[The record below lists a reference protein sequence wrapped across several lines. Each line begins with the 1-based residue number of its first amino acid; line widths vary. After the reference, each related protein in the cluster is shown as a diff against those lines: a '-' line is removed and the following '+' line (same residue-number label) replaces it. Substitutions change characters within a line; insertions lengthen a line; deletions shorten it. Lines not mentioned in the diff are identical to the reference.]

1 MHLTITTMYQKS
13 TSEQLNFPD
22 FYLPF
27 AGKLN
32 PKNRWVILSKI
43 IPWEDIEKHYQ
54 SQLADTGMGAPAMN
68 GRKAFGALII
78 KEKMSLSDEETVEQ
92 IKENPYL
99 QYFIGLYEY
108 KDEAPFDTSMMVHF
122 RKRFKTSNLNDINEL
137 IVKTAKKLTPDQEE
151 NQQEPESPPAA
162 IDTQC
167 SQTAK
172 NTDTAKKQ
180 PNKGK
185 MLIDA
190 TCTPADITFPTDLK
204 LLNHTRETLERIIDR
219 LHEPLKGKVKKPRT
233 YRRVARRGF
242 IAYTKHKNPNAIKTH
257 QVIGTQLRYIQRDI
271 GHIDT
276 LLTNG
281 ATLTTL
287 NKYDYKCLLVG
298 QTIYQQQLE
307 MYIKEERRVDDR
319 ILNVMQPHVRPII
332 RGKAGKKVEFG
343 AKLSVSCV
351 DGYVYLDRLSW
362 DAFNESGDLEMQVEA
377 YKTRHGHYPASVH
390 ADKIYK
396 TRANRA
402 YCKAKEIRL
411 SGPPLGRPKKETES
425 NREELRAAKEQIY
438 DDEIKRIEIE
448 GKFGNCKRKGTLD
461 RIMAKLVETSEAV
474 IGIGLIMLNLDK
486 ALRKV
491 LCWVWSWLYLEL
503 RGANTTLESPAK
515 SPTNQKG
522 NGVFQI
528 KPLVK
533 LAA

>member
-1 MHLTITTMYQKS
+1 MYQKS

-43 IPWEDIEKHYQ
+43 IPLEDIEKHYQ

-78 KEKMSLSDEETVEQ
+78 KEKMSLSDEETVEK

-99 QYFIGLYEY
+99 QYFIGLY
-108 KDEAPFDTSMMVHF
+108 
-122 RKRFKTSNLNDINEL
+122 
-137 IVKTAKKLTPDQEE
+137 
-151 NQQEPESPPAA
+151 
-162 IDTQC
+162 
-167 SQTAK
+167 
-172 NTDTAKKQ
+172 
-180 PNKGK
+180 
-185 MLIDA
+185 
-190 TCTPADITFPTDLK
+190 
-204 LLNHTRETLERIIDR
+204 
-219 LHEPLKGKVKKPRT
+219 
-233 YRRVARRGF
+233 
-242 IAYTKHKNPNAIKTH
+242 
-257 QVIGTQLRYIQRDI
+257 
-271 GHIDT
+271 
-276 LLTNG
+276 
-281 ATLTTL
+281 
-287 NKYDYKCLLVG
+287 DYKCLLVG
-298 QTIYQQQLE
+298 QTINHQQLE

-377 YKTRHGHYPASVH
+377 YKTRHGHYPSSVH

-474 IGIGLIMLNLDK
+474 IGMGLIMLNLDK

-522 NGVFQI
+522 NGVCQI

>member
-1 MHLTITTMYQKS
+1 MYQKS
-13 TSEQLNFPD
+13 TPEQLNFPD

-27 AGKLN
+27 GGQLN
-32 PKNRWVILSKI
+32 PKNRWIILSKI

-54 SQLADTGMGAPAMN
+54 SQFADTGMGAPAMN

-122 RKRFKTSNLNDINEL
+122 RKRFKTSNLNDINEI
-137 IVKTAKKLTPDQEE
+137 IVKTAKKRTPDQEE
-151 NQQEPESPPAA
+151 NLKGQEPQPVSIDEQPPESNKDEDAV
-162 IDTQC
+162 
-167 SQTAK
+167 
-172 NTDTAKKQ
+172 KKQ

-204 LLNHTRETLERIIDR
+204 LLNHTRETLERIIDQ
-219 LHEPLKGKVKKPRT
+219 LHKPLKGKVKKPRT
-233 YRRVARRGF
+233 YRRVARREF
-242 IAYTKHKNPNAIKTH
+242 IAYTKHKNPKAIKTH
-257 QVIGTQLRYIQRDI
+257 QAIETQLRYIQRDI
-271 GHIDT
+271 GHIET
-276 LLTNG
+276 LLTKG

-287 NKYDYKCLLVG
+287 NKYDYKSLLVC
-298 QTIYQQQLE
+298 QTIYKQQLE

-402 YCKAKEIRL
+402 YCKAKGIRL
-411 SGPPLGRPKKETES
+411 SGPPLGRPRKETQS
-425 NREELRAAKEQIY
+425 NREELQAAKQQIY

-486 ALRKV
+486 ALREV
-491 LCWVWSWLYLEL
+491 LCWVLNWLRIEL
-503 RGANTTLESPAK
+503 RGVNTALESQAK
-515 SPTNQKG
+515 RHKNEKG
-522 NGVFQI
+522 NGIFKI